1 MSGSSG
7 DQPEKARRGDDAAK
21 LENSPWGALPRL
33 RELMRLHPFAI
44 CDVALLPLPK
54 ADMKNALKVA
64 WDLAARDG
72 HRAEIEAGFL
82 YLSQFQEGVGAE
94 PINGD
99 FPATADPAEIAA
111 LVNRW
116 IPWSTLCQEDK
127 WSLWVELAEFKRQR
141 LPKSL
146 ANAA

>member
-7 DQPEKARRGDDAAK
+7 DQPEKARRVDDAA
-21 LENSPWGALPRL
+21 LLQNNPWEALPRL
-33 RELMRLHPFAI
+33 RELMRLYPFAI

-72 HRAEIEAGFL
+72 RAEIEAGFL

-94 PINGD
+94 PISGD
-99 FPATADPAEIAA
+99 FPATADPAETAA

-116 IPWSTLCQEDK
+116 VPWSTLCQEEK

-141 LPKSL
+141 LPRAL

>member
-1 MSGSSG
+1 M
-7 DQPEKARRGDDAAK
+7 Q
-21 LENSPWGALPRL
+21 
-33 RELMRLHPFAI
+33 LHPFAI

-94 PINGD
+94 PISGD
-99 FPATADPAEIAA
+99 FPATADPVETAA
-111 LVNRW
+111 LVNHW